1 MASSRLW
8 QTRLSN
14 LVNVLLDQQLLALTQ
29 EMLVSAQASD
39 WDKLIELEQ
48 ARQPLFHLVFGNNN
62 VADNEALAREVL
74 KLDETTMELARSC
87 LPVIREQLLKLRDCD
102 KANYAYQSI
111 QHSTSGSGR

>member
-74 KLDETTMELARSC
+74 KLDGNTMELAKSG
-87 LPVIREQLLKLRDCD
+87 LPAIEQQLLILRNVG
-102 KANYAYQSI
+102 KANRAYLSI
-111 QHSTSGSGR
+111 QNSIMDIDS